1 MVLPALRRGVKLKDE
16 FYPMMNKRQNI
27 NQVVGRL
34 CNFVLR
40 VARGFRS
47 NQGLLLSGAVAYYT
61 LLSIVPLSILALVVL
76 THFIEE
82 QQLIYTLSTYLEMVI
97 PGYAATLTEQVRAF
111 LEVRKVVGIIGLI
124 VMLFFSSIAFSVL
137 ENAMSVIFSQQVR
150 IQRRNFLMSAIIP
163 YVYIFVMGLGI
174 VLVSFIVGAIETLES
189 RHLTFLG
196 WSLNFGGDTSVA
208 LRILGIVGEVLMLS
222 SIYLVMPA
230 VRVKFRHALIGGV
243 TAAVLWE
250 IIRRVLVYYYAVVSM
265 VNVIYGSISITVVA
279 LLSLEV
285 VAVILLLGAQV
296 IAELERKPD
305 ESNKEEQ
312 SGFET

>member
-1 MVLPALRRGVKLKDE
+1 MNS
-16 FYPMMNKRQNI
+16 YPMMDKRQNI

-34 CNFVLR
+34 SSFVLR
-40 VARGFRS
+40 VARSFRS
-47 NQGLLLSGAVAYYT
+47 NQGFLLSGAVAYYT

-82 QQLIYTLSTYLEMVI
+82 QELIHTLSTYLDMVI
-97 PGYAATLTEQVRAF
+97 PGYAATLTEQARAF
-111 LEVRKVVGIIGLI
+111 LEHREVVGIIGFI

-137 ENAMSVIFSQQVR
+137 ENAMSVIFSQQAR

-189 RHLTFLG
+189 RHLTLLG
-196 WSLNFGGDTSVA
+196 WSLNFGGATSVA
-208 LRILGIVGEVLMLS
+208 LHILGIVGEVLMIS
-222 SIYLVMPA
+222 SIYLVMPV
-230 VRVKFRHALIGGV
+230 VRVRFRHALIGGLI
-243 TAAVLWE
+243 AAALWE
-250 IIRRVLVYYYAVVSM
+250 IIRRVTVYYYRVVSM
-265 VNVIYGSISITVVA
+265 VNVIYGSMAITMVA
-279 LLSLEV
+279 LFSIEF

-305 ESNKEEQ
+305 ESTKEEQ